1 MNTRIANELMN
12 LFNKDK
18 VIMSERIKINALCND
33 LCTNVEVS
41 QELNICLY
49 QIINV
54 DNFNLLERL
63 PKIIFGVLQLL
74 SKVEYYKE
82 IKPKSGRL
90 KYLIYCLVI
99 THLFNHHIELLETI
113 EIEKIR
119 DDYEDVYNLVVLKP
133 KKIAKN
139 TCIGNLFNK
148 LFSIVK
154 IIV

>member
-99 THLFNHHIELLETI
+99 RGLLF
-113 EIEKIR
+113 
-119 DDYEDVYNLVVLKP
+119 
-133 KKIAKN
+133 
-139 TCIGNLFNK
+139 F
-148 LFSIVK
+148 
-154 IIV
+154 